1 MVPARFNL
9 EVICAVISA
18 ILVLMF
24 RRIARA
30 AALAAA
36 LGLPAGCGSVA
47 YDALEPGEFSGSVL
61 VLWVGENDGG
71 FGDGKFIYVPVPGDE
86 LTLQRRNPNATVSII
101 KPGAIYTDGGSI
113 PRAAQVFKGFSP
125 WGYAPAY
132 MVHDW
137 LFVAKKCVTDGAAT
151 PDEVPIGRM
160 DFIESAEI
168 LGEAIKGLIE
178 AKRVKPNDVAPEM
191 ISAAVAGPIS
201 RSIWF
206 QKGGCAKNRLSADHQ
221 AKVDDYIA
229 RFGERV
235 SEGTLEETAV
245 FNDTRAVALVR
256 F

>member
-1 MVPARFNL
+1 M
-9 EVICAVISA
+9 
-18 ILVLMF
+18 
-24 RRIARA
+24 
-30 AALAAA
+30 
-36 LGLPAGCGSVA
+36 
-47 YDALEPGEFSGSVL
+47 L

-86 LTLQRRNPNATVSII
+86 LTLQRRNPNATVSQI

-151 PDEVPIGRM
+151 PAEVPIGRM
-160 DFIESAEI
+160 DFIESAEV

-201 RSIWF
+201 RRIWF
-206 QKGGCAKNRLSADHQ
+206 QRGGCVGNRLSADHQ

-229 RFGERV
+229 RFGESV
-235 SEGTLEETAV
+235 SEGVLEHTAD
-245 FNDTRAVALVR
+245 FNDTRAVALVK

>member
-1 MVPARFNL
+1 VVRRNYD
-9 EVICAVISA
+9 VICALISA
-18 ILVLMF
+18 ILLIMF
-24 RRIARA
+24 RKIAKTT
-30 AALAAA
+30 ALAAA
-36 LGLPAGCGSVA
+36 LAIAGGCGTVA
-47 YDALEPGEFSGSVL
+47 YDALEPAEFSGSVL

-71 FGDGKFIYVPVPGDE
+71 YGDGKFIYVPVPGDE
-86 LTLQRRNPNATVSII
+86 LTLQRHNPDATVSQIT
-101 KPGAIYTDGGSI
+101 PGAIYTDGGSI

-137 LFVAKKCVTDGAAT
+137 LFVAKKCVTDGTAT

-160 DFIESAEI
+160 DFIESAEV

-178 AKRVKPNDVAPEM
+178 AKKVKPNDVAPEM
-191 ISAAVAGPIS
+191 ISATVAGPIS
-201 RSIWF
+201 RRIWF
-206 QKGGCAKNRLSADHQ
+206 QKGGCAENRLSADHQ

-229 RFGERV
+229 RFGESV